1 MVTARRVAKITGLY
15 AMKSAVALVGL
26 SGLPSVRSPW
36 HDPAMAEKDPPELL
50 FSEEMLWYCVK
61 TNPKQEGVATRLLR
75 SELGL
80 EVFCP
85 KIRFKRARSTGVAWV
100 SEAMFPGYIFA
111 RFVYPELYRR
121 IAATSGVAKT
131 LSFGG
136 RPCAL
141 DPQIIEDLR
150 CHVADGE
157 TVEIACDIKEGEEVK
172 VVEGPFLGVR
182 ALVTRILPAR
192 DRVAILLNM
201 LGQEREIEVAAAAV
215 LPDIQHPLAEK

>member
-1 MVTARRVAKITGLY
+1 
-15 AMKSAVALVGL
+15 
-26 SGLPSVRSPW
+26 
-36 HDPAMAEKDPPELL
+36 MAEKDPPEPL
-50 FSEEMLWYCVK
+50 FSEELLWYCVK
-61 TNPKQEGVATRLLR
+61 TKPKQEGVATRLLR
-75 SELGL
+75 GELGL

-100 SEAMFPGYIFA
+100 NEAMFPGYIFA

-136 RPCAL
+136 RPCVL

-157 TVEIACDIKEGEEVK
+157 TIEIACDIKEGEEVK
-172 VVEGPFLGVR
+172 VVEGPFRGVR

-192 DRVAILLNM
+192 DRVAILLKM
-201 LGQEREIEVAAAAV
+201 LGQEREIEISTAAV
-215 LPDIQHPLAEK
+215 LPDIHHPLAEK